1 MKASWGKYLANKH
14 AFYLF
19 AGLFIMSSTTLVLAD
34 DYFVKK
40 FGKDDELG
48 HANYL
53 TETKAKEAAKLVSKG
68 KVYQL
73 GMVTGPNT
81 PAYGTRKFQMIVH
94 QLNDGSGGLLGPDK
108 LVSNDDTLVTSIGIG
123 SQLDGLG
130 HIGKEHKYYNET
142 PAVEVV
148 APDGL
153 LKFGTHA
160 LPGFVTRGVLLD
172 MTKIFKQDPLPIG
185 TAYTQADIKKAM
197 KRQGVSITKGDV
209 VLFHSGFMKANENA
223 TTLSPGEPG
232 LGISGAH
239 YLAELGVV
247 AVGADTWALEA
258 LPSEDP
264 NRVFPVHG
272 ILLTKYGIYIL
283 ENMVTHELAADG
295 VDEFMFTLG
304 VPKLEGAVQA
314 IINPLAIR

>member
-1 MKASWGKYLANKH
+1 MYLSFGKALAL
-14 AFYLF
+14 A
-19 AGLFIMSSTTLVLAD
+19 ACVLSLSLSAAMAD
-34 DYFVKK
+34 NWFVKK

-53 TETKAKEAAKLVSKG
+53 TAAKAKEAAKLVTKG

-73 GMVTGPNT
+73 GMVTGPKT
-81 PAYGTRKFQMIVH
+81 PAYGPRKFQMIVH
-94 QLNDGSGGLLGPDK
+94 QLNDGSGATLGPDK
-108 LVSNDDTLVTSIGIG
+108 LVSNDDTVVTSVGIG
-123 SQLDGLG
+123 SQLDGFG

-142 PAVEVV
+142 PAAEVV
-148 APDGL
+148 SPDGL

-172 MTKIFKQDPLPIG
+172 MTKVYGKNPLPIG
-185 TAYTQADIKKAM
+185 TAYTEADIKKAA
-197 KRQGVSITKGDV
+197 KRQGVKITKGDV

-223 TTLSPGEPG
+223 KTLSPGEPG

-239 YLAELGVV
+239 YLAKMGVV
-247 AVGADTWALEA
+247 AIGGDTWALEA

-264 NRVFPVHG
+264 TRVFPVHG
-272 ILLTKYGIYIL
+272 ILLTKYGIFIL

-295 VDEFMFTLG
+295 VSEFMFSLG

>member
-1 MKASWGKYLANKH
+1 MNVSLSKALASI
-14 AFYLF
+14 
-19 AGLFIMSSTTLVLAD
+19 GLVVGLIISLTASAALAD
-34 DYFVKK
+34 DWFVKK
-40 FGKDDELG
+40 FGKNDELG

-53 TETKAKEAAKLVSKG
+53 TAKKAKQAAKLVKKG

-73 GMVTGPNT
+73 GMVTGPDT
-81 PAYGTRKFQMIVH
+81 PAYPPRKFQMIVH
-94 QLNDGSGGLLGPDK
+94 QLNDGSGATMGPDR
-108 LVSNDDTLVTSIGIG
+108 LVSNDDTVVTSIGIG
-123 SQLDGLG
+123 SQLDGFG

-153 LKFGTHA
+153 KKFGTHA

-172 MTKIFKQDPLPIG
+172 MTKIYGKNPLPVG
-185 TAYTQADIKKAM
+185 TAYTEADIKKAA
-197 KRQGVSITKGDV
+197 KRQGVKITKGDV
-209 VLFHSGFMKANENA
+209 VLFYSGFMKANEGVK
-223 TTLSPGEPG
+223 TLSPGEPG

-239 YLAELGVV
+239 YLAKLGVV
-247 AVGADTWALEA
+247 AIGGDTWALEA

-264 NRVFPVHG
+264 QRVFPVHG

-295 VDEFMFTLG
+295 VSEFMFSLG

>member
-1 MKASWGKYLANKH
+1 MQASLGKNMRFALA
-14 AFYLF
+14 A
-19 AGLFIMSSTTLVLAD
+19 LVLSATAAQAD
-34 DYFVKK
+34 DYFVQK

-53 TETKAKEAAKLVSKG
+53 TPAKAKQAAKLVSKG

-73 GMVTGPNT
+73 GMVTGPDT
-81 PAYGTRKFQMIVH
+81 PAYGPRKFQMIVH
-94 QLNDGSGGLLGPDK
+94 QLNDGRGIPMGPDK
-108 LVSNDDTLVTSIGIG
+108 LISNDDTVVTSVGIG
-123 SQLDGLG
+123 SQLDGFG
-130 HIGKEHKYYNET
+130 HIGKEHRYYNNT
-142 PAVEVV
+142 PADKVV

-172 MTKIFKQDPLPIG
+172 MTKVYGKNPLPIG
-185 TAYTQADIKKAM
+185 TAYTEADIKKAM

-209 VLFHSGFMKANENA
+209 VLFHSGFMKANEDVK
-223 TTLSPGEPG
+223 TLSPGEPG
-232 LGISGAH
+232 LGVSGAH
-239 YLAELGVV
+239 YLAKLGVV

-264 NRVFPVHG
+264 KRVFPVHG
-272 ILLTKYGIYIL
+272 LLLSKYGIFIL

-295 VDEFMFTLG
+295 VSEFMFSLG
-304 VPKLEGAVQA
+304 VPKLKGAVQA

>member
-1 MKASWGKYLANKH
+1 MYLSFGKASALA
-14 AFYLF
+14 ACILSLSLS
-19 AGLFIMSSTTLVLAD
+19 AAMAD
-34 DYFVKK
+34 NWFVKK

-53 TETKAKEAAKLVSKG
+53 TAAKAKEAAKLVTKG

-73 GMVTGPNT
+73 GMVTGPKT
-81 PAYGTRKFQMIVH
+81 PAYGPRKFQMIVH
-94 QLNDGSGGLLGPDK
+94 QLNDGSGATLGPDK
-108 LVSNDDTLVTSIGIG
+108 LVSNDDTVVTSVGIG
-123 SQLDGLG
+123 SQLDGFG

-142 PAVEVV
+142 PAAEVV
-148 APDGL
+148 SPDGL

-172 MTKIFKQDPLPIG
+172 MTKVYGKNPLPIG
-185 TAYTQADIKKAM
+185 TAYTEADIKKAA
-197 KRQGVSITKGDV
+197 KRQGVKITKGDV

-223 TTLSPGEPG
+223 KTLSPGEPG

-239 YLAELGVV
+239 YLAKLGVV
-247 AVGADTWALEA
+247 AIGGDTWALEA

-264 NRVFPVHG
+264 TRVFPVHG
-272 ILLTKYGIYIL
+272 ILLTKYGIFIL

-295 VDEFMFTLG
+295 VSEFMFSLG

>member
-1 MKASWGKYLANKH
+1 MQASLGKNMRVVLA
-14 AFYLF
+14 A
-19 AGLFIMSSTTLVLAD
+19 LVLSATAAQAD
-34 DYFVKK
+34 DYFVQK

-53 TETKAKEAAKLVSKG
+53 TPAKAKQAAKLVSKG

-73 GMVTGPNT
+73 GMVTGPDT
-81 PAYGTRKFQMIVH
+81 PAYGPRKFQMIVH
-94 QLNDGSGGLLGPDK
+94 QLNDGRGIPMGPDK
-108 LVSNDDTLVTSIGIG
+108 LISNDDTVVTSVGIG
-123 SQLDGLG
+123 SQLDGFG
-130 HIGKEHKYYNET
+130 HIGKEHRYYNNT
-142 PAVEVV
+142 PADKVV

-172 MTKIFKQDPLPIG
+172 MTKVYGKNPLPVG
-185 TAYTQADIKKAM
+185 TAYTEADIKKAM

-209 VLFHSGFMKANENA
+209 VLFHSGFMKANEGVK
-223 TTLSPGEPG
+223 TLSPGEPG
-232 LGISGAH
+232 LGVSGAH
-239 YLAELGVV
+239 YLAKLGVV

-264 NRVFPVHG
+264 KRVFPVHG
-272 ILLTKYGIYIL
+272 LLLSKYGIFIL

-295 VDEFMFTLG
+295 VSEFMFSLG
-304 VPKLEGAVQA
+304 VPKLKGAVQA

>member
-1 MKASWGKYLANKH
+1 MRESLLKIMAASG
-14 AFYLF
+14 
-19 AGLFIMSSTTLVLAD
+19 FISMLSMNAVMAD
-34 DYFVKK
+34 EYFVKK
-40 FGKDDELG
+40 FGKNDELG

-53 TETKAKEAAKLVSKG
+53 TETKAKQAAKLVTKG

-73 GMVTGPNT
+73 GMVTGSDT

-94 QLNDGSGGLLGPDK
+94 QLNDGSGALLGPDR
-108 LVSNDDTLVTSIGIG
+108 LVSNDDTLVTSVGIG
-123 SQLDGLG
+123 SQLDGFG

-142 PAVEVV
+142 PAAEVV

-172 MTKIFKQDPLPIG
+172 MTKIHKQNPLPVG
-185 TAYTQADIKKAM
+185 TAFTKADIKKAM
-197 KRQGVSITKGDV
+197 KQQGVKITKGDV
-209 VLFHSGFMKANENA
+209 VLFHSGFMKANEGE
-223 TTLSPGEPG
+223 TTLSPGSPG
-232 LGISGAH
+232 LGVSGAH

-247 AVGADTWALEA
+247 AVGADTWALEV

-264 NRVFPVHG
+264 KRVFPVHG

-283 ENMVTHELAADG
+283 ENMVTHELVADG

>member
-1 MKASWGKYLANKH
+1 
-14 AFYLF
+14 
-19 AGLFIMSSTTLVLAD
+19 
-34 DYFVKK
+34 
-40 FGKDDELG
+40 
-48 HANYL
+48 
-53 TETKAKEAAKLVSKG
+53 
-68 KVYQL
+68 
-73 GMVTGPNT
+73 
-81 PAYGTRKFQMIVH
+81 
-94 QLNDGSGGLLGPDK
+94 
-108 LVSNDDTLVTSIGIG
+108 
-123 SQLDGLG
+123 
-130 HIGKEHKYYNET
+130 
-142 PAVEVV
+142 
-148 APDGL
+148 
-153 LKFGTHA
+153 
-160 LPGFVTRGVLLD
+160 
-172 MTKIFKQDPLPIG
+172 
-185 TAYTQADIKKAM
+185 
-197 KRQGVSITKGDV
+197 
-209 VLFHSGFMKANENA
+209 MKANENA

-264 NRVFPVHG
+264 KRVFPVHG

>member
-1 MKASWGKYLANKH
+1 MSVSLGKASTLA
-14 AFYLF
+14 AFVISLSIN
-19 AGLFIMSSTTLVLAD
+19 AALAD
-34 DYFVKK
+34 NWFVKK
-40 FGKDDELG
+40 FGKNDELG

-53 TETKAKEAAKLVSKG
+53 TAAKAKEAAKLVAKG

-81 PAYGTRKFQMIVH
+81 PAYGPRKFQMIVH
-94 QLNDGSGGLLGPDK
+94 QLNDGSGATLGPDK
-108 LVSNDDTLVTSIGIG
+108 LVSNDDTVVTSIGIG
-123 SQLDGLG
+123 SQLDGFG

-142 PAVEVV
+142 PAAEVV
-148 APDGL
+148 SPDGL

-172 MTKIFKQDPLPIG
+172 MTKIYGKDPLPVG
-185 TAYTQADIKKAM
+185 TAYTEADIKKAA
-197 KRQGVSITKGDV
+197 KRQGVNITKGDV

-239 YLAELGVV
+239 YLAKLGVV
-247 AVGADTWALEA
+247 AVGGDTWALEA

-264 NRVFPVHG
+264 TRVFPVHG
-272 ILLTKYGIYIL
+272 LLLTKYGIFIL
-283 ENMVTHELAADG
+283 ENMVTHELVADG
-295 VDEFMFTLG
+295 VSEFMFSLG
-304 VPKLEGAVQA
+304 VPKLKGAVQA